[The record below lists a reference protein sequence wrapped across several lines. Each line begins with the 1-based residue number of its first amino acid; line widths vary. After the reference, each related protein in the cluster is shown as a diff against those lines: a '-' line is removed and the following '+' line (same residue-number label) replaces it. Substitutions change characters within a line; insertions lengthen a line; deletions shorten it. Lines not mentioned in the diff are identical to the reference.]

1 MMIERGS
8 IEFIVIHVNQE
19 EIIEQLRIREKLL
32 QRRGLLIVKGCIVV
46 SIVTNINSI
55 KTYYNEQNCL
65 HYYHVHTY
73 TTTQLHQ

>member
-1 MMIERGS
+1 MYTSLMMIERGS

-19 EIIEQLRIREKLL
+19 EIIEQLIREKHW

-65 HYYHVHTY
+65 HY
-73 TTTQLHQ
+73 L